1 VKAALQ
7 IERGHIM
14 ARNIFFAV
22 CGLIL
27 LALLINERGQ
37 SQAQVQLPPAQ
48 GSQIHLHVSHAQA
61 CVRLAEAEL
70 AMSQEMNLMA
80 ADTVPQIRIEWLQ
93 ANLEFARK
101 QLEVAQQYEHG
112 ATLPLQLVYA
122 EKTAALAERELEEA
136 VFLNKNSPSRIS
148 QLNVKRLRA
157 KAEIAALR
165 LKMWRSDKYVHSLID
180 QMQWQI
186 DRLTEQIIDLNHRVG
201 KNSWQTQSRNNSQ

>member
-1 VKAALQ
+1 
-7 IERGHIM
+7 
-14 ARNIFFAV
+14 
-22 CGLIL
+22 
-27 LALLINERGQ
+27 
-37 SQAQVQLPPAQ
+37 
-48 GSQIHLHVSHAQA
+48 
-61 CVRLAEAEL
+61 
-70 AMSQEMNLMA
+70 MA

-201 KNSWQTQSRNNSQ
+201 KKLLADAVEKQFSVIMWISAGINSEPTAALTRPANMIRSKAGESRWTA